1 MSDQMK
7 ENDQAKVSDQIKKII
22 LQLLLAVFTL
32 ATTNSVRVSGEFII
46 KSITADKRGFFTV
59 IFTNTAENAK
69 INTLRLE
76 TRHLHVAIEQGK
88 RLRLSAEVSKWRG
101 NMVEAKQILVF
112 VPTAS
117 SHTPIWLLSRH
128 SSSDKKLQGAKY
140 LDMHAPQSDFLV
152 L

>member
-1 MSDQMK
+1 M
-7 ENDQAKVSDQIKKII
+7 KKII
-22 LQLLLAVFTL
+22 LQLLLAIITL
-32 ATTNSVRVSGEFII
+32 ATANSVRVSGEFVV

-59 IFTNTAENAK
+59 IFANTVKDAK
-69 INTLRLE
+69 VKTLRLE
-76 TRHLHVAIEQGK
+76 TQHLHVAVEQGK
-88 RLRLSAEVSKWRG
+88 RLRLSAEIGKWRG
-101 NMVEAKQILVF
+101 NIVEARQVLVF

-128 SSSDKKLQGAKY
+128 SSSDQKLQGAKY

>member
-1 MSDQMK
+1 MK
-7 ENDQAKVSDQIKKII
+7 KFILHLSLAII
-22 LQLLLAVFTL
+22 TL
-32 ATTNSVRVSGEFII
+32 ATANNIRVSGEFIV
-46 KSITADKRGFFTV
+46 KSITTDKQGFFTV
-59 IFTNTAENAK
+59 IFANTAKNAK

-76 TRHLHVAIEQGK
+76 TRQLHVAIEQGK
-88 RLRLSAEVSKWRG
+88 RLRLSAEVGKWRG
-101 NMVEAKQILVF
+101 NTVEARQILVF

-128 SSSDKKLQGAKY
+128 GSDDQKLQGARY

>member
-1 MSDQMK
+1 MK
-7 ENDQAKVSDQIKKII
+7 KFI
-22 LQLLLAVFTL
+22 LQLFVAMITL
-32 ATTNSVRVSGEFII
+32 ATANAVRVSGEFVV
-46 KSITADKRGFFTV
+46 KSITADKQGFFTV
-59 IFTNTAENAK
+59 IFTNTSKSAK
-69 INTLRLE
+69 IGTLRLE

-88 RLRLSAEVSKWRG
+88 RLRLSAEIGKWRG
-101 NMVEAKQILVF
+101 NVVEARQILVF

-128 SSSDKKLQGAKY
+128 NTGDKKLQGAKY

>member
-1 MSDQMK
+1 MK
-7 ENDQAKVSDQIKKII
+7 KFI
-22 LQLLLAVFTL
+22 LQLLLAIITL
-32 ATTNSVRVSGEFII
+32 ATTNSVRVSGEFVV
-46 KSITADKRGFFTV
+46 KSITADKQGFFTV
-59 IFTNTAENAK
+59 IFANTAKDAK
-69 INTLRLE
+69 VNMLRLE

-88 RLRLSAEVSKWRG
+88 RLRLSAEVGKWRG
-101 NMVEAKQILVF
+101 NIVEARQILVF

-128 SSSDKKLQGAKY
+128 SSNDKKLQGAKY